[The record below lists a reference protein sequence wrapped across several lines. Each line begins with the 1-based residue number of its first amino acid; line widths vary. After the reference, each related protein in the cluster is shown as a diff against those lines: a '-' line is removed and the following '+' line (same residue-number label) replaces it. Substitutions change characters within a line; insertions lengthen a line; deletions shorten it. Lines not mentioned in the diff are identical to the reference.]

1 MNFSNTLKFAIR
13 LNCAINDVEERVDVP
28 VLDQVILEQLRER
41 AAFFNGV
48 YGANPNWC
56 DMEVDMTPPE
66 EEIPEWNESRSIIQL
81 ISDCGADQGGYSYHL
96 DVSEHESGLLS
107 LHSIKVELS
116 GLVPLRQK
124 VVLQAVQDKRGYG
137 LKFYPKNAPKL
148 ELDRIVYA
156 IDRLHTFASFDQ
168 DGQDLIAL
176 IQAAARHH

>member
-1 MNFSNTLKFAIR
+1 MNFSHTLNFAIL
-13 LNCAINDVEERVDVP
+13 LNCEINQVARRDDVP
-28 VLDQVILEQLRER
+28 ARDAVTLEELREHT
-41 AAFFNGV
+41 AFFNNL
-48 YGANPNWC
+48 YGNNPHWC
-56 DMEVDMTPPE
+56 DMEIDMTPPE

-148 ELDRIVYA
+148 ELDRIVHA